1 MYQYKVFVSAPEA
14 LLGQAWASPTL
25 ERRLGKIYMFICM
38 HRSYVHSGTCFNHV
52 EVTSNSYFASSLR
65 HSLIQKVFIN
75 YSARRDKPS
84 ASSMATAPIQWLE
97 QYWLPYGKNA
107 SSVDA
112 VICIATSPLTLEVTW
127 TNLSN
132 GHINEHVIK
141 DCARVPPQCRHVLK
155 STWCVRPVCM
165 QQP

>member
-1 MYQYKVFVSAPEA
+1 
-14 LLGQAWASPTL
+14 
-25 ERRLGKIYMFICM
+25 MFICM